1 MCYVHHTTSIYRVPL
16 SLLLPFL
23 SSGSNNSIFHN
34 HCLFNMNCQYKK
46 YYNHTHTLKKL
57 AKKDIEIQPGFE
69 LGLLNAGQMLL
80 PTEPLELWHWSRGWM
95 VYIHRHSSILRLDLI
110 GVGFALHDECWSN
123 SPYSSTEELFAA
135 TLVNWVSGAT
145 VHVLSEPLQGLT
157 GNISPGEKQKSHTK
171 CFACLRSKQL

>member
-1 MCYVHHTTSIYRVPL
+1 
-16 SLLLPFL
+16 
-23 SSGSNNSIFHN
+23 
-34 HCLFNMNCQYKK
+34 MNCQYKK

-110 GVGFALHDECWSN
+110 GVGFALHDEC
-123 SPYSSTEELFAA
+123 
-135 TLVNWVSGAT
+135 
-145 VHVLSEPLQGLT
+145 
-157 GNISPGEKQKSHTK
+157 
-171 CFACLRSKQL
+171 